1 MKEITLTLSKSSI
14 NSAIKQLERYRNA
27 VNRKIDNAMHRIAE
41 DIAKRAAE
49 IYAEAKLPE
58 FYFPGWD
65 EQPTIKVNK
74 LETGNGYEVVV
85 SGQQVGFLEFGTGA
99 FSDSQHPYTGEVTFP
114 VFPGS
119 YSDTVGSGSYLR
131 WVTAHGDD
139 NEYPYNREPT
149 RALYKAVTEMKP
161 LIETYLRKEFS
172 NGKP

>member
-14 NSAIKQLERYRNA
+14 NSAIKKLERYQ
-27 VNRKIDNAMHRIAE
+27 RKFNEKMDRAMYQIAERIAN
-41 DIAKRAAE
+41 RAAE

-65 EQPTIKVNK
+65 EQPRVETHK
-74 LETGNGYEVVV
+74 LESGNGYEVVV